1 MVGNKPKITLIT
13 NADFP
18 YGKSGEN
25 FTRNIALG
33 LAESDASIDVV
44 KYRGRM
50 FPHTNDTG
58 INSSNYLF
66 KNHPKNGLLKGI
78 QIILNSLYTP
88 FFVLYRKLFK
98 KDKVF
103 VIFALKYA
111 YELLPLLFWTKI
123 VNIKIYQVIA
133 DHYSSNSIVPVWWK
147 KPKFYAYKFQR
158 KYLDRYFNGI
168 VVLSNFLKSEALKNQ
183 VPEKKLLLL
192 PHFIVFPEV
201 QTIKSSQQE
210 KRIICYCGTL
220 SIDNGILDLIKAFQ
234 LLLNSENYIELR
246 LVGGYS
252 ESLMQE
258 IEQDKLNTRSV
269 VFTGFVDKTQVEN
282 EILQSQ
288 VLVNPRRGSDWA
300 EAGFPTKIGEYFA
313 SKKPVITTAV
323 GDLVDYFKDKQEVV
337 FASPNN
343 PESLAESILFVL
355 NNTEK
360 ANEIGLHGY
369 HWANEHLDYKSNGK
383 KMLEFI
389 ENN

>member
-1 MVGNKPKITLIT
+1 MVGNQRKITLIT

-33 LAESDASIDVV
+33 LAENGASIEVV

-50 FPHTNDTG
+50 FSYTNDTD

-66 KNHPKNGLLKGI
+66 KNHPRNGLLKGI

-111 YELLPLLFWTKI
+111 YELLPLLFWAKI
-123 VNIKIYQVIA
+123 LNIKIYQVIA

-147 KPKFYAYKFQR
+147 MPKFYAYKFQR

-168 VVLSNFLKSEALKNQ
+168 VILSNFLKSEALKNK
-183 VPEKKLLLL
+183 VAKKKLLLL
-192 PHFIVFPEV
+192 PHFIVIQDLE
-201 QTIKSSQQE
+201 TIQSTQQA
-210 KRIICYCGTL
+210 KRVICYCGTL
-220 SIDNGILDLIKAFQ
+220 SVDNGILDLIKAFQ
-234 LLLNSENYIELR
+234 RLLNTENDIELC

-252 ESLMQE
+252 EQLMQE
-258 IEQDKLNTRSV
+258 VKQTTLSQESII
-269 VFTGFVDKTQVEN
+269 FTGFVDKSQVEN
-282 EILQSQ
+282 EMLRSE

-313 SKKPVITTAV
+313 TKTPVVTTAV
-323 GDLVDYFKDKQEVV
+323 GDLVDYFNDKQEVV
-337 FASPNN
+337 FALPNN

-355 NNTEK
+355 NNKKEAQK
-360 ANEIGLHGY
+360 IGLNGY